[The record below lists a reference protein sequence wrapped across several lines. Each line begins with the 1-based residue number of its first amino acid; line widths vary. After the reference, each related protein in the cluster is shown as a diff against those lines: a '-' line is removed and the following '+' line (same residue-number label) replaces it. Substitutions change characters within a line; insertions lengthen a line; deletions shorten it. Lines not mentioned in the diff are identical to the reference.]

1 MSMIRKPAVA
11 GQFYPDDPLVL
22 RTELSRLIESKTPTV
37 EAKMVVSPHAGYMY
51 SGPVAGAVYGRLE
64 PPEVAVILG
73 PNHTGLGERAAIVP
87 YGAFLTPLG
96 EVPIESELAEALL
109 SRVSFLR
116 EDPLAHLYEHSLE
129 VQIPFLQMLNPEL
142 SLVPLCLS
150 HLAWEE
156 IAALGEGLAEALS
169 EYHRR
174 VTLVASTDFSHY
186 VPDEMARRKDRLAI
200 ERILELDPRGLVE
213 VVSRENISMCGVIPT
228 AVALEAA
235 RGLGASQAELVKYAT
250 SGEVSGDY
258 AQVVG
263 YAGILVW

>member
-1 MSMIRKPAVA
+1 MNMIRNPVVA
-11 GQFYPDDPLVL
+11 GQFYPDDPVTL
-22 RTELSRLIESKTPTV
+22 RAELSQLIKRKTPTV
-37 EAKMVVSPHAGYMY
+37 EAKMVVAPHAGYMY
-51 SGPVAGAVYGRLE
+51 SGHVAGAVYGQIE

-96 EVPIESELAEALL
+96 EVPIESELAEAFL

-116 EDPLAHLYEHSLE
+116 EDALAHLYEHSLE
-129 VQIPFLQMLNPEL
+129 VQIPFLQYLNPEL

-150 HLAWEE
+150 RLSLEE
-156 IAALGEGLAEALS
+156 ITTLGAGLAEAIL
-169 EYHRR
+169 EYSKRI
-174 VTLVASTDFSHY
+174 TLVASTDFSHY
-186 VPDEMARRKDRLAI
+186 IPDEVARRKDQLAI
-200 ERILELDPRGLVE
+200 ERILELDVQGLLE
-213 VVSRENISMCGVIPT
+213 VVSREDITMCGVIPT

-235 RGLGASQAELVKYAT
+235 RSLGASRAELVKYAT

-263 YAGILVW
+263 YAGILIW